1 MINKVEKPK
10 VIVIVGPTASGK
22 TATSIKVAQK
32 LNGEIISADSMQIY
46 KDMNI
51 GTAKPTKE
59 EMAGIKHY
67 MIDVVSPE
75 ENFNV
80 AKYKEMAEKA
90 IEEILSKNKL
100 PIIVGG
106 TGLYV
111 DTLVNGIE
119 FVDVKEDI
127 AYRNEMLEKAQKEGN
142 AVLHEELA
150 KIDKEAAEKIDMNNI
165 RRVIRALEIYKITG
179 KTKTELDEESK
190 KGTKYDYKIYGIE
203 WEREELYKRIEK
215 RVDLML
221 EEGLIDEVKN
231 VTSKY
236 NISKTALQGLGYKEV
251 IEFLNNNISYDEMV
265 EKLKMETRRYAKRQ
279 LTWFRRNKKI
289 EWYNINEIAEKI
301 VSENK

>member
-67 MIDVVSPE
+67 MIDVVNPE

-190 KGTKYDYKIYGIE
+190 KDTKYDYKIYGIE

-251 IEFLNNNISYDEMV
+251 VEFLNNNISYDEMV

>member
-150 KIDKEAAEKIDMNNI
+150 KIDKEAAEKIDMNNV

-190 KGTKYDYKIYGIE
+190 KDTKYDYKIYGIE

-251 IEFLNNNISYDEMV
+251 VEFLNNNISYDEMV